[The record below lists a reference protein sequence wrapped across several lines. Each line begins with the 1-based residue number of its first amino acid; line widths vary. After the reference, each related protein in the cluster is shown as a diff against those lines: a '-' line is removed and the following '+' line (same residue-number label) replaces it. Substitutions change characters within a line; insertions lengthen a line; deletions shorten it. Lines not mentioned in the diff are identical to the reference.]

1 MKKYKKKKSFF
12 SQKSARNMMIYL
24 LVLIATISGGSFAIT
39 RIVSATESEQEVI
52 SIESNDNQETTSPTT
67 IEETSPDLD
76 TTSAKESDPYAD
88 IKERLRN
95 NDTEGLKVVFLTFDY
110 GPSTHTPEV
119 LDLLKTYN
127 IKATF
132 FTNLH
137 DGDDLAAYYK
147 RIVAD
152 GHTLA
157 NHTSSHDYDLYNNPS
172 ALLTDIQSLR
182 DYQTQLTGTELP
194 KIFRFPGGSLTAN
207 ETCIQAVLN
216 AGYNYVDWNVSS
228 GDGSSTVPEIPV
240 IESNIINGCHQYDVS
255 VVLCHAEI
263 KDNTRAALPTII
275 ETLLAEGYT
284 FLPMEADYT
293 YPRQLEI

>member
-1 MKKYKKKKSFF
+1 MKKHKQKTGFF
-12 SQKSARNMMIYL
+12 SHKIVGNLMIYL
-24 LVLIATISGGSFAIT
+24 LVLTVTISGGAFAIS
-39 RIVSATESEQEVI
+39 RIVSATESEQEVTQVEA
-52 SIESNDNQETTSPTT
+52 SDNQESSQASA
-67 IEETSPDLD
+67 IEETPPVIERPIE
-76 TTSAKESDPYAD
+76 TDPYSD

-95 NDTEGLKVVFLTFDY
+95 NDTQSLKVVFLTFDD

-119 LDLLKTYN
+119 LDLLATYN

-137 DGDDLAAYYK
+137 DSDDLAAYYQ
-147 RIVAD
+147 RIVAE

-157 NHTSSHDYDLYNNPS
+157 NHTSSHDYDLYTNSS
-172 ALLTDIQSLR
+172 ALMADIQSLR
-182 DYQTQLTGTELP
+182 DYQMQLTGTELP
-194 KIFRFPGGSLTAN
+194 KIFRFPGGSLNAN
-207 ETCIQAVLN
+207 ETCIQAVVN

-240 IESNIINGCHQYDVS
+240 IESNIINGCRQYDVS